1 MQRFIITIEGHH
13 NVVTVMHAVHV
24 PIIENV
30 TLLCFMQPF
39 QPTPLH
45 ACARKGHEDVVKLL
59 LKQKGTKLNAG
70 DCVSVH

>member
-1 MQRFIITIEGHH
+1 MCLSLKMLH
-13 NVVTVMHAVHV
+13 
-24 PIIENV
+24 
-30 TLLCFMQPF
+30 CFVSIMQPF

-70 DCVSVH
+70 DYVSVH